1 MRKTSSTGRVSEYNP
16 RLQKM
21 KQRFTYNISKNNENP
36 KQLKLLQISNY
47 PIEPISNTKTTKTI
61 NRNISLNQNQNQNE
75 LYDELMYL
83 KRKVNNLNAQISFAK
98 SQKRKKDMQINSKKK
113 ELANYMSDI
122 HMSKDISPVNID
134 KLKDSNMIS
143 LIKKEYYNV
152 KKLLNNKI
160 KEEKNL
166 ENYLKKA
173 KPNNEIKKNEDLE
186 NQLRI
191 LLNKY
196 NEIQKKNNEDSKIIQ
211 LKRNLAQVFQMNH
224 TKIEEMKNLLYQTE
238 NNINRLKNI
247 ADDMNNENSKNNE
260 ILRKQNLSKA
270 NVNKHIE
277 HLMNEKKNKEE
288 IVKMRAIYEKK
299 IKTLEDELNDLKSK
313 CSRNDTDIN
322 NIKQELLSIEKFKN
336 NDLFKLR
343 QFNYKNLK
351 KIDKDPLEN
360 VNSKI
365 ILLKSLID
373 ESNNNIKRY
382 KENIIGFNEQLK
394 EMGYEPFDVGDLLN
408 YENSKN
414 EKNNTDKKS
423 DIKNDDI
430 NDELNNEEE
439 KEKNEKEKIEK
450 IKESDGE
457 INIIKNNLE
466 SDGNKQRFE
475 STKEEETKNENNINI
490 KPSTDK
496 TEEIKEQI
504 NKNISENNNEIKI
517 SDNNE
522 EEEQKI
528 TEHNN
533 NVIISSSNNNN
544 ILQEENLNI
553 NSNNIDTNNDINTNT
568 NENNNS
574 NNINNQKLFT
584 EEEFSEFTF
593 VLVKNLE
600 AKKITADI
608 AKEKIILIQN
618 KNEEIPNEKFIQQMS
633 HNILTCLNNKNEE
646 SILKLNRWLYFILN
660 ISENNKNMMSEK
672 FLSLL
677 TNIKIYTPEEE
688 LLLSK
693 KVKKYLLPKKDIILS
708 KLEPF
713 KNKFISFLFLKQII
727 EEQKV
732 EMKDDYSQYLFYA
745 MKKFDE
751 PTVSLYDLKVQNLF
765 DILNDEQHDSKMDE
779 ESDIEITSEEF
790 TTIISNFIMQLM
802 VYLNKNKTTLRE
814 VLKDLIQS
822 LNVDEE
828 DLNQEKIDIVL
839 IEPFIN
845 RMKEIGIAINNDI
858 ETFCI
863 FNRYKLTDEYEII
876 SVNLLEREIENFEQ
890 MNVNRNLAI
899 NTDNKDKVMEKVQE
913 ETEDNIS
920 NIEK

>member
-1 MRKTSSTGRVSEYNP
+1 M
-16 RLQKM
+16 
-21 KQRFTYNISKNNENP
+21 
-36 KQLKLLQISNY
+36 
-47 PIEPISNTKTTKTI
+47 
-61 NRNISLNQNQNQNE
+61 
-75 LYDELMYL
+75 
-83 KRKVNNLNAQISFAK
+83 
-98 SQKRKKDMQINSKKK
+98 
-113 ELANYMSDI
+113 
-122 HMSKDISPVNID
+122 
-134 KLKDSNMIS
+134 
-143 LIKKEYYNV
+143 
-152 KKLLNNKI
+152 
-160 KEEKNL
+160 KNL
-166 ENYLKKA
+166 E
-173 KPNNEIKKNEDLE
+173 
-186 NQLRI
+186 
-191 LLNKY
+191 
-196 NEIQKKNNEDSKIIQ
+196 S
-211 LKRNLAQVFQMNH
+211 
-224 TKIEEMKNLLYQTE
+224 
-238 NNINRLKNI
+238 
-247 ADDMNNENSKNNE
+247 
-260 ILRKQNLSKA
+260 
-270 NVNKHIE
+270 
-277 HLMNEKKNKEE
+277 
-288 IVKMRAIYEKK
+288 
-299 IKTLEDELNDLKSK
+299 
-313 CSRNDTDIN
+313 
-322 NIKQELLSIEKFKN
+322 
-336 NDLFKLR
+336 
-343 QFNYKNLK
+343 
-351 KIDKDPLEN
+351 
-360 VNSKI
+360 
-365 ILLKSLID
+365 
-373 ESNNNIKRY
+373 
-382 KENIIGFNEQLK
+382 
-394 EMGYEPFDVGDLLN
+394 
-408 YENSKN
+408 
-414 EKNNTDKKS
+414 
-423 DIKNDDI
+423 
-430 NDELNNEEE
+430 
-439 KEKNEKEKIEK
+439 
-450 IKESDGE
+450 
-457 INIIKNNLE
+457 
-466 SDGNKQRFE
+466 
-475 STKEEETKNENNINI
+475 
-490 KPSTDK
+490 
-496 TEEIKEQI
+496 
-504 NKNISENNNEIKI
+504 
-517 SDNNE
+517 
-522 EEEQKI
+522 
-528 TEHNN
+528 
-533 NVIISSSNNNN
+533 
-544 ILQEENLNI
+544 
-553 NSNNIDTNNDINTNT
+553 
-568 NENNNS
+568 
-574 NNINNQKLFT
+574 
-584 EEEFSEFTF
+584 
-593 VLVKNLE
+593 
-600 AKKITADI
+600 KKITADI

-646 SILKLNRWLYFILN
+646 SIQKLNRWLYFILN